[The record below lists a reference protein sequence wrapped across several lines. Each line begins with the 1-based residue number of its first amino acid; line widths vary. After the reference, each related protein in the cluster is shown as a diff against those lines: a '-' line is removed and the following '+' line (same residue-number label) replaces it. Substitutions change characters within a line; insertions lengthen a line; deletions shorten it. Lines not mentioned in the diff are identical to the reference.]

1 LGSYYDLAA
10 GIITQLGDSWEIRL
24 AGSNLTN
31 QIGLTEG
38 NARFGGNTAQNG
50 INFGR
55 SILGREGSIEVKY
68 KF

>member
-1 LGSYYDLAA
+1 MG
-10 GIITQLGDSWEIRL
+10 T
-24 AGSNLTN
+24 NLSN

-50 INFGR
+50 VNFGR
-55 SILGREGSIEVKY
+55 SILGREGSVELKY